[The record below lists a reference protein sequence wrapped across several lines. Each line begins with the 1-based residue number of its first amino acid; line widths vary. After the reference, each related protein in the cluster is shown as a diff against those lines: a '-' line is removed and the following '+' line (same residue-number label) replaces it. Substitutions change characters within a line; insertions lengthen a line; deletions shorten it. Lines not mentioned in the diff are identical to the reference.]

1 LLVYRAFKFVLDL
14 NQKEKQILEDM
25 ATASRFAYNFAVDL
39 SQALYEADLPR
50 ADLDWFPEDS
60 EKLTSQ
66 RLDNR
71 SLVKDEVGSK
81 TGNYRLS
88 TTTLDVEND
97 PDDLIVNKPT
107 THKNKSRVK
116 QINPSSPKTIQS
128 KADYKIP
135 FNPARELDDF
145 GLNRMWVKYWRY
157 LASDLPAVAY
167 GAGEIAYQAF
177 TQYFDAKGGAIA
189 QIVKNKTGSGRKVSL
204 PGFRSRW
211 DSHQAFS
218 LIRIKVLETSDS
230 KNNAKC
236 NLIKIPNNPKPLK
249 VKGST
254 RRLLYFLKQ
263 YQGKIQVAHFTR
275 SSPNREWEVSIV
287 AEVDIS
293 TLDLDL
299 LNSSKPTPLNEQL
312 DSAITSNPLATLAAQ
327 DFLAISSEDI
337 VGLDLG
343 LTYLATLSSGEH
355 IENPRFLKR
364 YLTKLGRLQRAIARS
379 EKERKLLEELL
390 HEQNMLMGRQRI
402 SKSQRRQEKEKQLSG
417 LHQKISAMR
426 RSYFRMIA
434 QGLVKRYKIIGIE
447 DLAVANMVQNRKL
460 SRAISDVAW
469 ATFIA
474 ILEEEAAKVGTLIV
488 KADRFYPS
496 SQKCSN
502 CAYLNKDTKDL
513 ALRLWVCPVCQYF
526 HNDRDINAGINLIPT
541 AEQIAK
547 ALEERRVKYQIEMK
561 RRSLRIQITAKTAET
576 RKQKKKLRSQAT
588 LEQRALT
595 NDASLNSNLSSNI
608 AAKNPSPGVTP
619 ERLNAPGEPQ
629 TPLSNSK
636 ILKDRNATQDSNI
649 LTERRIELSLLSLE
663 KSSTESLSLEGFETG

>member
-1 LLVYRAFKFVLDL
+1 
-14 NQKEKQILEDM
+14 M

-167 GAGEIAYQAF
+167 GASEIAYQAF
-177 TQYFDAKGGAIA
+177 SQYLDAKSGAIT
-189 QIVKNKTGSGRKVSL
+189 QIIKNQTTGGTRKVSL

-218 LIRIKVLETSDS
+218 LIRIKVLETSDP

-236 NLIKIPNNPKPLK
+236 NLIKIPNDKKPLK

-275 SSPNREWEVSIV
+275 KSTNRDWEVSIV
-287 AEVDIS
+287 TELEIPVPDA
-293 TLDLDL
+293 DL
-299 LNSSKPTPLNEQL
+299 LSCSEPVLPDEQL
-312 DSAITSNPLATLAAQ
+312 DSAITSKTLPTLTAKN
-327 DFLAISSEDI
+327 FLALSSEDI

-390 HEQNMLMGRQRI
+390 HEQSMLTGQQRI
-402 SKSQRRQEKEKQLSG
+402 PKSQRRQEKEKQLSE

-426 RSYFRMIA
+426 RSYFRTIA
-434 QGLVKRYKIIGIE
+434 QSLVKRYKIIGIE
-447 DLAVANMVQNRKL
+447 DLAVANIVQNRKL

-469 ATFIA
+469 TTFIT
-474 ILEEEAAKVGTLIV
+474 ILEEEAAKVGALIV

-502 CAYLNKDTKDL
+502 CGYLNKETKDL
-513 ALRLWVCPVCQYF
+513 ALRLWTCPVCQYF
-526 HNDRDINAGINLIPT
+526 HNDRDVNSGINLIPT
-541 AEQIAK
+541 AEQITK
-547 ALEERRVKYQIEMK
+547 ALADKTEKYQAEMK
-561 RRSLRIQITAKTAET
+561 RRSLRQQITAKTAET
-576 RKQKKKLRSQAT
+576 RKQKKELRRQ
-588 LEQRALT
+588 EALKQEEFSST
-595 NDASLNSNLSSNI
+595 IRSKNL
-608 AAKNPSPGVTP
+608 SPGVTP

-629 TPLSNSK
+629 TPLSTQNL
-636 ILKDRNATQDSNI
+636 LKDRNATQNTNSI
-649 LTERRIELSLLSLE
+649 LEERRIELSLLSLE
-663 KSSTESLSLEGFETG
+663 KSSLESLFLEVGDTG